1 MAKKI
6 SVDQLSSEI
15 MSALDEYKKVT
26 DEVVKTAVNSVSKET
41 KAMAQAGSPVKSGGY
56 QKGWAVKKT
65 SEKTGQVSITV
76 YNRTKPGL
84 THLLEKGHA
93 KRGGGRVAGKPHI
106 APAEEYAVN
115 ELEAAIKRGLSCW
128 IMKRLQTC

>member
-56 QKGWAVKKT
+56 QT
-65 SEKTGQVSITV
+65 VS
-76 YNRTKPGL
+76 Y
-84 THLLEKGHA
+84 THLTLPTICS
-93 KRGGGRVAGKPHI
+93 V
-106 APAEEYAVN
+106 
-115 ELEAAIKRGLSCW
+115 
-128 IMKRLQTC
+128 

>member
-6 SVDQLSSEI
+6 SADQLSSEI

-26 DEVVKTAVNSVSKET
+26 DEVVKTAVNSVAKET

-115 ELEAAIKRGLSCW
+115 ELETAIKRGIL
-128 IMKRLQTC
+128 

>member
-6 SVDQLSSEI
+6 SADQLSSEI

-26 DEVVKTAVNSVSKET
+26 DEVVKTAVNSVAKET
-41 KAMAQAGSPVKSGGY
+41 KARAQAGSPVKSGGY

-65 SEKTGQVSITV
+65 SEKTGQVTITV

-106 APAEEYAVN
+106 APAEEYAVS
-115 ELEAAIKRGLSCW
+115 ELEAAIKRGLS
-128 IMKRLQTC
+128 